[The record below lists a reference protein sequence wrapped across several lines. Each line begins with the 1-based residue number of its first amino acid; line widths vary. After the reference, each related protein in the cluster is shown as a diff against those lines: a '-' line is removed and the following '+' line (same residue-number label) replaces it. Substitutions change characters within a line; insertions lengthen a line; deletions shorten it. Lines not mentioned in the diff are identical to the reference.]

1 MARQPEN
8 IEMLENKKVTVKE
21 IRQATEVLMRLLE
34 EYQAVNPQNA
44 DATVEYEEKMQSI
57 TSLFAIKRYDG
68 LTMYS
73 LLDLLTDPV
82 RNQACPGDGHQL
94 VCINHDF
101 VLGEDNSVGFAQDH
115 VCRPMCTECGCP
127 QP

>member
-1 MARQPEN
+1 MTRY
-8 IEMLENKKVTVKE
+8 KKLTVKQ
-21 IRQATEVLMRLLE
+21 IRQATEMLTQLFE
-34 EYQAVNPQNA
+34 EYQSVDRHNS
-44 DATVEYEEKMQSI
+44 DAIVEYEEKMQSI

-101 VLGEDNSVGFAQDH
+101 VLGEDNSVGFARDP
-115 VCRPMCTECGCP
+115 VCRPVCTECGRP